1 MKTSKRTRRSRL
13 TRSVA
18 RGCVQRVVQPLAWK
32 WAGHLSGNRCV
43 TKYRCEQYNANC
55 EKWCNRR
62 EGNGPMGYEYYGGGT
77 IFYLDGDKREYKTQ
91 KQLIAAIE
99 KRLNDEMRDA
109 KGETKL

>member
-1 MKTSKRTRRSRL
+1 MSAKSTTKKSAARSR
-13 TRSVA
+13 TAKGRSLK
-18 RGCVQRVVQPLAWK
+18 RVVQPLAWK
-32 WAGHLSGNRCV
+32 WAGHMSGNRCV
-43 TKYRCEQYNANC
+43 TKYRCEQYGANC

-99 KRLNDEMRDA
+99 KRLNV
-109 KGETKL
+109 KLCEGSGK